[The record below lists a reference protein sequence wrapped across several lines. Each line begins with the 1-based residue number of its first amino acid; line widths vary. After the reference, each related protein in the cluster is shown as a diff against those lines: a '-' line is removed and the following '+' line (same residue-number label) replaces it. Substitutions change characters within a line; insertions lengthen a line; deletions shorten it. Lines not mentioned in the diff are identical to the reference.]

1 MSQAGSAKLV
11 GLRFSKV
18 GKIYHFDA
26 TNLPD
31 LKTGDRVV
39 VETARGWQLGEV
51 VQWVKDGQDVGDG
64 PWKAIDRKATP
75 RDLVLRQDWARKE
88 EQVVELAR
96 QKTKELRLSGV
107 KIVVAEFSFDGSR
120 LSVLFSNDT
129 EEKIDVK
136 NLRKAVQKFYPT
148 SQVELRQIGPRDVA
162 KILEGIGAC
171 GLEKRCCSAFL
182 TDFNSISIKMAKEQG
197 ISLTPSEITGMCG
210 RLRCC
215 LNYEYELYSK
225 LRKTLPKRNKR
236 VNTPAG
242 EGKVVEVM
250 TLREMVVVD
259 IPEQGRK
266 TFSKDEIQRLDERGR
281 PIENPVSSPE
291 DAETDDEGD
300 EGAVNLNE

>member
-1 MSQAGSAKLV
+1 MSQSGEIRLI

-18 GKIYHFDA
+18 GKIYHFDGS
-26 TNLPD
+26 NIPD
-31 LKTGDRVV
+31 LKIGDRVV
-39 VETARGWQLGEV
+39 VETSRGWQLGEV
-51 VQWVKDGQDVGDG
+51 AQWVSEGQDVGEG

-75 RDLVLRQDWARKE
+75 RDLLIRQDWERKE
-88 EQVVELAR
+88 SQVVELAR
-96 QKTKELRLSGV
+96 QKTKELRLPGV
-107 KIVVAEFSFDGSR
+107 KIVYAEFSFDGSR
-120 LSVLFSNDT
+120 LAVLFSNET

-136 NLRKAVQKFYPT
+136 NLRKAIQKFYPST
-148 SQVELRQIGPRDVA
+148 QVELRQIGPRDVA

-171 GLEKRCCSAFL
+171 GLEKRCCSMFL
-182 TDFNSISIKMAKEQG
+182 TDFTSISIKMAKEQG

-225 LRKTLPKRNKR
+225 LRKQLPKRNKR
-236 VNTPAG
+236 VKTPAG
-242 EGKVVEVM
+242 EGKVVEVL

-281 PIENPVSSPE
+281 PIENSQPVDEADEDSDNSP
-291 DAETDDEGD
+291 D
-300 EGAVNLNE
+300 